1 MLLLSCGFDNL
12 FVSGITKSNELLEI
26 ERRELEIERREL
38 EIEERNKLLEIAIR
52 VNEMS
57 FASRVEELDHQSD
70 WVLRRTFYTSAENM
84 NTETD
89 MNSWESEENSTGGS
103 DETNSSSSH

>member
-12 FVSGITKSNELLEI
+12 FVSGITKSNEL
-26 ERRELEIERREL
+26 LEIERREL

-70 WVLRRTFYTSAENM
+70 WVLRRTFYTSA
-84 NTETD
+84 
-89 MNSWESEENSTGGS
+89 
-103 DETNSSSSH
+103 